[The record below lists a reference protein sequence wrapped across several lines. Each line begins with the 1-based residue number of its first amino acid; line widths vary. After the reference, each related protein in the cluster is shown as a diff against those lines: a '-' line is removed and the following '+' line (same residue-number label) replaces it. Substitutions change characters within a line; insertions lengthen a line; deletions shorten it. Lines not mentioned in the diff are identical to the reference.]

1 MGTPV
6 VEHSQRH
13 MAAFTWTTLRSL
25 SAIASLI
32 ALAALASGHPAQ
44 GAASSTSDLDA
55 VLDQSHRN
63 ANNED
68 FLPPEK
74 AFRLTAAARGNDAVQ
89 LDWVI
94 APGYYLYRDRIKIA
108 DDSGRIGSAQFPE
121 GQTKQDEYFGKQ
133 VVYHQELQVAV
144 PLLKPANGAGSLP
157 LHVTYQG
164 CAEAGLCYPPITQAL
179 SIAFPASSGSGGAAN
194 DAGSAARSA
203 SSSGARQGYVSE
215 QDRLAALLRTGSLFT
230 VLLEF
235 FVGGL
240 LLAFTPCVL
249 PMVPILSGLIV
260 GHGEPV
266 KTSRAFLLSLT
277 YVLGMALT
285 YTITGV
291 AFAAAGKQVQAV
303 FQQPWIIAVFAALFV
318 AMALSMFGLFTLQMP
333 SFIQTRVADVSNR
346 QRAGNFGGVA
356 IMGALS
362 ALIVTTCVGPVLVAA
377 LIVIGQTGD
386 MVRGGAALFAMSLG
400 MGAPLLVVG
409 SSAGR
414 WLPRAGV
421 WMDGVKRLFGVLM
434 LAMAAWMVTRIVSDR
449 AALVLWAV
457 PAIAAAV
464 VLWNFR
470 AAMLVMRAGAVLAAV
485 YGVLLLLGAAR
496 GADDPLHPLL
506 RSAAV
511 NSLPFHSISTVADL
525 RREVAAAAAAHQ
537 AVMLDIDADWCTSC
551 KEMQR
556 YTFTDPAVKNALQPV
571 RLLRAN
577 VTANSA
583 DDQALLH
590 EFQIYG
596 PPTIAFYD
604 ADGHEQQRYRVVGF
618 MPAARFAALLRQALT
633 TTG

>member
-1 MGTPV
+1 
-6 VEHSQRH
+6 
-13 MAAFTWTTLRSL
+13 MAAFTWTAPRSL
-25 SAIASLI
+25 SALA
-32 ALAALASGHPAQ
+32 ALMVFAALASGQPAH

-55 VLDQSHRN
+55 VLDQSHQN
-63 ANNED
+63 ANNEE

-74 AFRLTAAARGNDAVQ
+74 AFHLTASALGNDKVQ

-94 APGYYLYRDRIKIA
+94 ATGYYLYRDRIKIA
-108 DDSGRIGSAQFPE
+108 DDTGQIGSVQFPE
-121 GQTKQDEYFGKQ
+121 GQIKQDEYFGKQ
-133 VVYHQELQVAV
+133 VVYHQELKVAV
-144 PLLKPANGAGSLP
+144 PLLKPANGAVSLP

-179 SIAFPASSGSGGAAN
+179 NIAFPATSGSAGDGGAA
-194 DAGSAARSA
+194 AGGA
-203 SSSGARQGYVSE
+203 SPSGGTRGYVSE
-215 QDRLAALLRTGSLFT
+215 QDRWAAMLQTGSLFT

-235 FVGGL
+235 FGAGL

-260 GHGEPV
+260 GHGGHV
-266 KTSRAFLLSLT
+266 KTRRAFLLSLT
-277 YVLGMALT
+277 YVLGMSLT

-291 AFAAAGKQVQAV
+291 AFAAAGKQVQAA
-303 FQQPWIIAVFAALFV
+303 FQQPWIIVLFAALFV

-333 SFIQTRVADVSNR
+333 TFIQTRVADVSNR

-356 IMGALS
+356 VMGALS

-400 MGAPLLVVG
+400 MGAPLLVIG

-414 WLPRAGV
+414 WMPRAGA
-421 WMDGVKRLFGVLM
+421 WMDGVKRLFGALM
-434 LAMAAWMVTRIVSDR
+434 LAMAAWMVARIVPDR
-449 AALVLWAV
+449 VALVAWAV
-457 PAIAAAV
+457 PVIAAAV
-464 VLWNFR
+464 VLWTFHTGKWLTR
-470 AAMLVMRAGAVLAAV
+470 SAAALAAV

-496 GADDPLHPLL
+496 GADDPLHPLMH
-506 RSAAV
+506 SAAV

-556 YTFTDPAVKNALQPV
+556 YTFSDPEVKNALQPV

-577 VTANSA
+577 VTANNA

-604 ADGHEQQRYRVVGF
+604 AGGHEQQRYRVVGF

>member
-1 MGTPV
+1 M
-6 VEHSQRH
+6 
-13 MAAFTWTTLRSL
+13 LRSL
-25 SAIASLI
+25 AITALI
-32 ALAALASGHPAQ
+32 AFAGVPLAQPAYA
-44 GAASSTSDLDA
+44 AASSTSDLDA
-55 VLDQSHRN
+55 VLDQSHQN

-74 AFRLTAAARGNDAVQ
+74 AFHLTATALGNDRVQ

-108 DDSGRIGSAQFPE
+108 DDGGKIGTPQLPE

-133 VVYHQELQVAV
+133 VVYHQELKAIV
-144 PLLKPANGAGSLP
+144 PLLKPMNGAASLP

-179 SIAFPASSGSGGAAN
+179 TIAFTAASANAASGSNADGGGSSGGT
-194 DAGSAARSA
+194 
-203 SSSGARQGYVSE
+203 QGYVSE

-277 YVLGMALT
+277 YVFGMSVT
-285 YTITGV
+285 YTLTGV

-303 FQQPWIIAVFAALFV
+303 FQQPWIIALFAALFV

-386 MVRGGAALFAMSLG
+386 MLRGGAALFSMSLG

-434 LAMAAWMVTRIVSDR
+434 LAMAAWMIARIVSDR

-470 AAMLVMRAGAVLAAV
+470 AAMLLMRGAAVLAAV

-496 GADDPLHPLL
+496 GADDPLHPLT
-506 RSAAV
+506 RSVAADA
-511 NSLPFHSISTVADL
+511 LPFHSISTLADL
-525 RREVAAAAAAHQ
+525 RREVQAAAAAHQ

-556 YTFTDPAVKNALQPV
+556 YTFTDPAVKTALQPV

-604 ADGHEQQRYRVVGF
+604 AGGHEQQRYRVVGF
-618 MPAARFAALLRQALT
+618 MPAARFAALLRQALA
-633 TTG
+633 TGQAGQPGQAGQTGQTGQTG

>member
-1 MGTPV
+1 
-6 VEHSQRH
+6 
-13 MAAFTWTTLRSL
+13 MAAFTWKRLRSL
-25 SAIASLI
+25 ALTALI
-32 ALAALASGHPAQ
+32 GFAVLSGGQPAFA
-44 GAASSTSDLDA
+44 AASSTSDLDA
-55 VLDQSHRN
+55 VLDQSHQN

-74 AFRLTAAARGNDAVQ
+74 AFRLTATALGNDSVQ

-108 DDSGRIGSAQFPE
+108 DDAGQIGAPQFPE
-121 GQTKQDEYFGKQ
+121 GQVKQDEYFGKQ
-133 VVYHQELQVAV
+133 VVYHQELKTTV
-144 PLLKPANGAGSLP
+144 PLLKPANGGSLP

-179 SIAFPASSGSGGAAN
+179 NIAFPSGGGNAASTSAGSG
-194 DAGSAARSA
+194 
-203 SSSGARQGYVSE
+203 QGYVSE

-260 GHGEPV
+260 GNGEPV

-277 YVLGMALT
+277 YVLGMSLT
-285 YTITGV
+285 YTLTGV

-303 FQQPWIIAVFAALFV
+303 FQQPWIIVLFAALFV

-356 IMGALS
+356 VMGALS

-386 MVRGGAALFAMSLG
+386 MVRGGAALFSMSLG
-400 MGAPLLVVG
+400 MGAPLLAVG

-421 WMDGVKRLFGVLM
+421 WMDGVKRLFGALM
-434 LAMAAWMVTRIVSDR
+434 LAMAAWMLARIVPDR
-449 AALVLWAV
+449 VALILWAV
-457 PAIAAAV
+457 PVIAAAV
-464 VLWNFR
+464 VLWNFHAGKWFTR
-470 AAMLVMRAGAVLAAV
+470 SAAGFAAV
-485 YGVLLLLGAAR
+485 YGVLLLLGSAR
-496 GADDPLHPLL
+496 GADDPLHPLTQAV
-506 RSAAV
+506 AADA
-511 NSLPFHSISTVADL
+511 LPFHSISTLADL
-525 RREVAAAAAAHQ
+525 HREVQAAAAAHQ

-551 KEMQR
+551 KEMER
-556 YTFTDPAVKNALQPV
+556 YTFTDPAVKSALQPV

-604 ADGHEQQRYRVVGF
+604 AGGHEQQRYRVVGF
-618 MPAARFAALLRQALT
+618 MPAARFAALLRQALD
-633 TTG
+633 

>member
-1 MGTPV
+1 MQPV
-6 VEHSQRH
+6 KGAATLLLALC
-13 MAAFTWTTLRSL
+13 AAFGSSL
-25 SAIASLI
+25 AHTAS
-32 ALAALASGHPAQ
+32 
-44 GAASSTSDLDA
+44 TDDLDA
-55 VLDQSHRN
+55 VLDQSHKSASN
-63 ANNED
+63 DD

-74 AFRLTAAARGNDAVQ
+74 AFQLSATAAGNDAVR

-108 DDSGRIGSAQFPE
+108 DDSGKIGAPQFPE
-121 GQTKQDEYFGKQ
+121 GQVKSDEYFGKQ
-133 VVYHQELQVAV
+133 VVYHQELIATV
-144 PLLKPANGAGSLP
+144 PLRHPAAGAAP
-157 LHVTYQG
+157 LALRVTYQG
-164 CAEAGLCYPPITQAL
+164 CAEAGLCYPPMTQAL
-179 SIAFPASSGSGGAAN
+179 NIVFPTGAAGAARPGTAPGGSGGA
-194 DAGSAARSA
+194 
-203 SSSGARQGYVSE
+203 GYVSE
-215 QDRLAALLRTGSLFT
+215 QDRLAALLQHGSLLS

-235 FVGGL
+235 FIGGL

-260 GHGEPV
+260 GQGQPV
-266 KTSRAFLLSLT
+266 KTSRAFLLSLS
-277 YVLGMALT
+277 YVLGMSLT

-303 FQQPWIIAVFAALFV
+303 FQQPWIIALFAALFV

-333 SFIQTRVADVSNR
+333 SFIQTRVAALSNR
-346 QRAGNFGGVA
+346 QRGGHFGSVA
-356 IMGALS
+356 VMGALS

-421 WMDGVKRLFGVLM
+421 WMDNIKRLFGVLM
-434 LAMAAWMVTRIVSDR
+434 LAMAAWMLARIVPDR
-449 AALVLWAV
+449 GALVLYAV
-457 PAIAAAV
+457 PALAAAV
-464 VLWNFR
+464 VLWGFR
-470 AAMLVMRAGAVLAAV
+470 VGRWLPRGVAVLAAL
-485 YGVLLLLGAAR
+485 YGVALLLGAAR
-496 GADDPLHPLL
+496 GAEDPLHPLM
-506 RSAAV
+506 RSASV
-511 NSLPFHSISTVADL
+511 QTLPFHTISTVADL
-525 RREVAAAAAAHQ
+525 HREVQAASAAHQ

-556 YTFTDPAVKNALQPV
+556 YTFSDPEVQHQLQPV

-577 VTANSA
+577 VTANSPE
-583 DDQALLH
+583 DQALLH

-604 ADGHEQQRYRVVGF
+604 TQGHEQQRYRVVGF
-618 MPAARFAALLRQALT
+618 MKAASFAALLRQALASS
-633 TTG
+633 

>member
-1 MGTPV
+1 
-6 VEHSQRH
+6 
-13 MAAFTWTTLRSL
+13 
-25 SAIASLI
+25 
-32 ALAALASGHPAQ
+32 
-44 GAASSTSDLDA
+44 
-55 VLDQSHRN
+55 
-63 ANNED
+63 
-68 FLPPEK
+68 
-74 AFRLTAAARGNDAVQ
+74 
-89 LDWVI
+89 
-94 APGYYLYRDRIKIA
+94 
-108 DDSGRIGSAQFPE
+108 
-121 GQTKQDEYFGKQ
+121 
-133 VVYHQELQVAV
+133 
-144 PLLKPANGAGSLP
+144 
-157 LHVTYQG
+157 
-164 CAEAGLCYPPITQAL
+164 
-179 SIAFPASSGSGGAAN
+179 
-194 DAGSAARSA
+194 
-203 SSSGARQGYVSE
+203 
-215 QDRLAALLRTGSLFT
+215 
-230 VLLEF
+230 
-235 FVGGL
+235 
-240 LLAFTPCVL
+240 
-249 PMVPILSGLIV
+249 
-260 GHGEPV
+260 
-266 KTSRAFLLSLT
+266 
-277 YVLGMALT
+277 
-285 YTITGV
+285 
-291 AFAAAGKQVQAV
+291 
-303 FQQPWIIAVFAALFV
+303 
-318 AMALSMFGLFTLQMP
+318 MP

-434 LAMAAWMVTRIVSDR
+434 LAMAAWMIARIVSDR

-457 PAIAAAV
+457 PAIAAAI

-470 AAMLVMRAGAVLAAV
+470 VAMLLMRGAAVLAAV

-496 GADDPLHPLL
+496 GADDPLHPLTH
-506 RSAAV
+506 SVVADA
-511 NSLPFHSISTVADL
+511 LPFHSISTLADL
-525 RREVAAAAAAHQ
+525 RREVQAAAAAHQ

-556 YTFTDPAVKNALQPV
+556 YTFTDPAVKNALLPV

-604 ADGHEQQRYRVVGF
+604 AGGHEQQRYRVVGF
-618 MPAARFAALLRQALT
+618 MPAARFAALLRQALASSQPGQ
-633 TTG
+633 TG